1 MKTVKFLYDHTTM
14 DLEVPDDTPVL
25 TSRVDQLKSDRNGLE
40 IVKEAMDH
48 PIDSPHLYELAKG
61 KPDAVI
67 IISDHTRPVPSKDI
81 LPNMIRELRQGISG
95 GTEK

>member
-40 IVKEAMDH
+40 IVKEA
-48 PIDSPHLYELAKG
+48 IC
-61 KPDAVI
+61 
-67 IISDHTRPVPSKDI
+67 TNWR
-81 LPNMIRELRQGISG
+81 RESRMP
-95 GTEK
+95 